1 MNNGMPPDFKSR
13 TVPQFWAGRFGSK
26 TVRQMHGGR
35 FGWLVAA
42 GKRHLYSLAKPAKAA
57 L

>member
-1 MNNGMPPDFKSR
+1 MNNGTPPDFKSR